1 MEFSLKKKELAEE
14 KLTIETET
22 RHQYT
27 KEYIS
32 LTQDF
37 YLKF

>member
-1 MEFSLKKKELAEE
+1 MEFSFYSDTIIKEELI
-14 KLTIETET
+14 IETDT

-32 LTQDF
+32 LTKDF

>member
-1 MEFSLKKKELAEE
+1 MEFSFSKTEIVSEE
-14 KLTIETET
+14 LTIETAT

-32 LTQDF
+32 LTKDF